1 MPLSMK
7 IYMVGGAV
15 RDQILGLEPKDRDW
29 VIVGADN
36 QDIKFLETQGY
47 SLVGQDFP
55 VYLHPQTGE
64 EYALA
69 RRERKVGNGYNGFS
83 WSTQD
88 VSLEE
93 DLSRRDLT
101 INAMAYD
108 PTNKAVIDPFGGQRD
123 LKDGIL
129 RHVSL
134 AFAEDPLR
142 VLRVARFAARYGF
155 SVDPDTMSLMSRLV
169 SSGELDHLTAERVWK
184 EFEKLFAEE
193 HVVWGLEILNQCGAL
208 QRLFNIEFLDADK
221 HVLDRAIDTD
231 APIASLCA
239 LFFSRCDLKSLEKK
253 IRLPSSVMETIRLY
267 RDYFGLITSFDRLP
281 SSEKIAVLKNVG
293 GLRQSME
300 FKYLLIACSIVS
312 FFRDWMVDIE
322 QSISLLKNVDYE
334 TLLKDVPNSEKAKVV
349 LNEQITLLERNRYA
363 Y

>member
-1 MPLSMK
+1 MPLSMRFL
-7 IYMVGGAV
+7 MVGGAV
-15 RDQILGLEPKDRDW
+15 RDQLLGLEPKDRDW
-29 VIVGADN
+29 VIVGASEH
-36 QDIKFLETQGY
+36 DIKFLESQGY
-47 SLVGQDFP
+47 TLVGQDFP
-55 VYLHPQTGE
+55 VYLHPKTGE

-101 INAMAYD
+101 INSMAFD
-108 PTNKAVIDPFGGQRD
+108 PVSKQVIDPFNGQRD
-123 LKDGIL
+123 LREGIL
-129 RHVSL
+129 RHVSP

-169 SSGELDHLTAERVWK
+169 TSGELDHLTAERVWK
-184 EFEKLFAEE
+184 EFERLLAEE

-208 QRLFNIEFLDADK
+208 KRLFGIEFLDADK
-221 HVLDRAIDTD
+221 HVLDRAIEAD

-239 LFFSRCDLKSLEKK
+239 LFFSRCDLKSLERK

-267 RDYFGLITSFDRLP
+267 KDYFGMITSFDRLP
-281 SSEKIAVLKNVG
+281 SLEKIALLKNTG

-300 FKYLLIACSIVS
+300 FKYLLIACSVVS
-312 FFRDWMVDIE
+312 FFRDWMIDVQQTI
-322 QSISLLKNVDYE
+322 SILKNIDYV
-334 TLLKDVPNSEKAKVV
+334 TLLKDVPNPEKAKVV
-349 LNEQITLLERNRYA
+349 LNEQITLLERNKYD

>member
-1 MPLSMK
+1 MK

-29 VIVGADN
+29 VIVGAND
-36 QDIKFLETQGY
+36 QDIKYLETQGY
-47 SLVGQDFP
+47 LLVGKDFP
-55 VYLHPQTGE
+55 VYLHPQTKE

-69 RRERKVGNGYNGFS
+69 RKECKIGSGYNGFS
-83 WSTQD
+83 WFTQG

-108 PTNKAVIDPFGGQRD
+108 PINKIVIDPFGGQQD
-123 LKDGIL
+123 LKDKIL
-129 RHVSL
+129 RHVSP
-134 AFAEDPLR
+134 AFSEDPLR

-155 SVDPDTMSLMSRLV
+155 NIDPNTMSLMSYIV
-169 SSGELDHLTAERVWK
+169 KSGELDHLTAERVWK

-208 QRLFNIEFLDADK
+208 QRLFNIEFLNTDK
-221 HVLDRAIDTD
+221 HILNKAIAVN

-239 LFFSRCDLKSLEKK
+239 IFFSGCNLNSLEKK
-253 IRLPSSVMETIRLY
+253 IRFPSSVMKTVKLY
-267 RDYFGLITSFDRLP
+267 RDYSDLIISFDKL
-281 SSEKIAVLKNVG
+281 SSLEKIMVLKNIG
-293 GLRQSME
+293 GLKQSME

-312 FFRDWMVDIE
+312 FFRDWMIDIE
-322 QSISLLKNVDYE
+322 QSISLLRNIDYE
-334 TLLKDVPNSEKAKVV
+334 TLLKGVSNSEKAKVV
-349 LNEQITLLERNRYA
+349 LNEQITLLERHKYV